1 MIMKKPIIIGI
12 ALALFVLAIPALVG
26 SLSWGISFW
35 ALYLCSICGSVLL
48 AVFTGAIDM
57 INYRNAKKK
66 I

>member
-12 ALALFVLAIPALVG
+12 ALALFVLAIPSIICSV
-26 SLSWGISFW
+26 SWNIPFW
-35 ALYLCSICGSVLL
+35 VLYLCSICGSVLL

>member
-26 SLSWGISFW
+26 SLSWNIPFW

>member
-35 ALYLCSICGSVLL
+35 ALYSCSVFGSALMSLL
-48 AVFTGAIDM
+48 TGAIDM

>member
-12 ALALFVLAIPALVG
+12 ALALFVLAIPAFVG
-26 SLSWGISFW
+26 SLSLHISFW

>member
-1 MIMKKPIIIGI
+1 MKKPLILGI
-12 ALALFVLAIPALVG
+12 FLSLFVLAIPAFVG
-26 SLSWGISFW
+26 SISLRISFW
-35 ALYLCSICGSVLL
+35 SLYLCSICGSALL